1 MASITQP
8 SLDDAS
14 DAHAVAND
22 DNRDASVLASGAH
35 LDPTDEPD
43 VVQHEMHEIRNQ
55 PAIGLEPNND
65 DTEIEIVSAM
75 AAESESEQDE
85 LLLREAATQLSTG
98 DDHSSTAG
106 TPAATSSS
114 TTTTTTSK
122 PRRSSKASRRS
133 KDSSPRWLPTLS
145 NQQGELRLC
154 SKMVL
159 GLGVAFVILV
169 GVLFLVVLLST
180 SAYQESCIKD
190 KNEAR
195 HGLGYQVRYRDRAR
209 PSQPMRT
216 FNH

>member
-22 DNRDASVLASGAH
+22 DNRDASVPASGAH
-35 LDPTDEPD
+35 LDPNDEPD

-55 PAIGLEPNND
+55 PAIELEPNND
-65 DTEIEIVSAM
+65 DTEIEIVSAI
-75 AAESESEQDE
+75 AAESVSEQDE

-98 DDHSSTAG
+98 DDHSSTSG
-106 TPAATSSS
+106 EPAATSSS
-114 TTTTTTSK
+114 TTTTTSK
-122 PRRSSKASRRS
+122 PRRSSKASQRS
-133 KDSSPRWLPTLS
+133 KDPSPRWLPTLS